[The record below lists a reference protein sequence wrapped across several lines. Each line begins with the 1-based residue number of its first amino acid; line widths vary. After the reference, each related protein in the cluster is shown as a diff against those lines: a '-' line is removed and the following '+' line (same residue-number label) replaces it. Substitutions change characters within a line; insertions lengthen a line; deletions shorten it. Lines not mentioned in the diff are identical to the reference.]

1 MLLAGSGSQQ
11 EKERPGSGARL
22 AAGGMAGEGRVQS
35 GWAPGS
41 GSDTGFRRL
50 RGSCGAPA
58 DGCGR
63 AKGAS
68 TGKG

>member
-11 EKERPGSGARL
+11 EKGRPGPGAQL
-22 AAGGMAGEGRVQS
+22 AAGGTVGEGRARS

-41 GSDTGFRRL
+41 GSGTGLRRL

-58 DGCGR
+58 DGCGS
-63 AKGAS
+63 ANGAS
-68 TGKG
+68 TGKE